1 MKKVTFGLI
10 GNPNC
15 GKSTLFNALTGAKQR
30 VGNWPGVTVERKT
43 GSLNYQDWHM
53 NVIDLPGIYSLTVAS
68 QETSL
73 DEKIACETIRS
84 GEIDIIINI
93 VDASNL
99 ERSLYLT
106 TQLLEMSV
114 PVVIVVNMIDVAR
127 KNQLKIDFAALSQ
140 QLQCPVVGICAN
152 KKKELS
158 ELNETLL
165 QVCEQPLPAKSI
177 ISYPELLKTTIHHI
191 AKLTSNSDFTAIRLL
206 EGDQHLEQPR
216 TSSLQRELEQSQ
228 KELQLHFNEDIDIVM
243 ADLRYTRI
251 HQICS
256 QVVEKTHS
264 ISKTLTQSID
274 NLVLNRILGIPIFL
288 GVMYLIFFVSINV
301 GGAFQDLFDIGSQA
315 LFVQG
320 FANLLHHFP
329 LPDWVI
335 AIVAVGIGKGI
346 NTTITFIPVIGA
358 MFLCL
363 SFLEASGYMARAAFV
378 MDRLMR
384 ALGLPGKSF
393 VPMIV
398 GFGCNVPAIMAARTL
413 ENRRDRI
420 LTIMMSPFM
429 SCGARLAI
437 YAVFTAAFFPNGGG
451 QNVVFILYLT
461 GIVMAVI
468 TGLILRKTVV
478 QGEASPLV
486 MELPLYHW
494 PTLNSLLRQTW
505 HRLKRFLFRAGKVI
519 IPVCMIIG
527 FLNAVNLDGSLNID
541 EASDHSLLSAIGKTI
556 TPIFTPMGITQDNW
570 PATVGLMTGVLAKEV
585 VVGTLNT
592 LYTQIGHLQIST
604 ASTSVLDS
612 VHQAL
617 RSVPENLVAL
627 KNGFSN
633 PVLASAPMQS
643 VDQSVLGV
651 MYQHF
656 DGRIG
661 AIAYLLFVLLYFPC
675 ISATAAIAREL
686 NRGWATFSVSWTC
699 GIAYMVAVIF
709 YQTATVMNHPL
720 SSISW
725 IIGLITLFLLTIM
738 GMRWYA
744 GRDRLEL
751 LRG

>member
-1 MKKVTFGLI
+1 MKTTTIGLI

-43 GSLNYQDWHM
+43 GSLSYQDWQI
-53 NVIDLPGIYSLTVAS
+53 NVIDLPGIYSLTVTS

-73 DEKIACETIRS
+73 DEKIACETILS
-84 GEIDIIINI
+84 GEIDIVVNI

-106 TQLLEMSV
+106 SQLLEMSL
-114 PVVIVVNMIDVAR
+114 PVIVVVNMMDVAH
-127 KNQLKIDFAALSQ
+127 KNQLRIDIAELSR
-140 QLQCPVVGICAN
+140 QLQCPVVGLCAN
-152 KKKELS
+152 RKKELT
-158 ELNETLL
+158 EFNKILL
-165 QVCEQPLPAKSI
+165 QVCEQPLPAQSI
-177 ISYPELLKTTIHHI
+177 LSYPQPLKTAIRHL
-191 AKLTSNSDFTAIRLL
+191 AEFSSSSDFIAIRLL
-206 EGDQHLEQPR
+206 EGDQHLGQPR
-216 TSSLQRELEQSQ
+216 NASLQ
-228 KELQLHFNEDIDIVM
+228 KELKQSQQDLQTYFKEEIDIVM
-243 ADLRYTRI
+243 ADLRYTTI
-251 HQICS
+251 HQVCS
-256 QVVEKTHS
+256 KTVKKTNS

-288 GVMYLIFFVSINV
+288 GVMYLMFFLSINV
-301 GGAFQDLFDIGSQA
+301 GGAFQDFFDIASQA

-320 FANLLHHFP
+320 FANLLHQLP
-329 LPDWVI
+329 LPQWFI
-335 AIVAVGIGKGI
+335 AIVALGVGKGI
-346 NTTITFIPVIGA
+346 NTTITFIPVIAA

-378 MDRLMR
+378 MDRFMR

-437 YAVFTAAFFPNGGG
+437 YAIFTAAFFSKGGG
-451 QNVVFILYLT
+451 QNIVFTLYVIGIL
-461 GIVMAVI
+461 MAVI
-468 TGLILRKTVV
+468 TGLILRKTIV

-494 PTLNSLLRQTW
+494 PKASTLVRQTW
-505 HRLKRFLFRAGKVI
+505 FRLKNFLFRAGKVI
-519 IPVCMIIG
+519 IPVCMLIG
-527 FLNAVNLDGSLNID
+527 FLNAINLDGSLSA
-541 EASDHSLLSAIGKTI
+541 EASDHSVLSVVGKKI
-556 TPIFTPMGITQDNW
+556 TPIFSPMGITQDNW

-592 LYTQIGHLQIST
+592 LYSQIGHLQTTTNTS
-604 ASTSVLDS
+604 SVLS
-612 VHQAL
+612 SLYQAV
-617 RSVPENLVAL
+617 RSIPENFIAL
-627 KNGFSN
+627 KNSFSN
-633 PVLASAPMQS
+633 PVLASAPIQP

-651 MYQHF
+651 MYHHF
-656 DGRIG
+656 DGSKG

-686 NRGWATFSVSWTC
+686 NRGWATFSVLWTC
-699 GIAYMVAVIF
+699 GIAYIVAVIF
-709 YQTATVMNHPL
+709 YQGVTFAEHPIDSAIWIMALMASFLAT
-720 SSISW
+720 IW
-725 IIGLITLFLLTIM
+725 T
-738 GMRWYA
+738 MRWYA
-744 GRDRLEL
+744 GRDRLIMQ
-751 LRG
+751 RG